1 MTTQQIVQMT
11 PEQKTD
17 SFVLSTITVLTNKY
31 GIKADI
37 DMETRQINFIGGTDQ
52 ELRVRRAQ
60 RRMDQEQQDLARD
73 IANIL
78 QRYAI

>member
-1 MTTQQIVQMT
+1 MTTQQSVQMT

-52 ELRVRRAQ
+52 E
-60 RRMDQEQQDLARD
+60 QQDLARD

>member
-52 ELRVRRAQ
+52 E
-60 RRMDQEQQDLARD
+60 QQDLARD

-78 QRYAI
+78 QRYAIWMNDNTTRK

>member
-52 ELRVRRAQ
+52 E
-60 RRMDQEQQDLARD
+60 QQDLARD

>member
-52 ELRVRRAQ
+52 E
-60 RRMDQEQQDLARD
+60 QQDLAQD

-78 QRYAI
+78 QRYAIWMKDNTTRK